1 VTGQGLDRQGSAW
14 ERTRGDA
21 SDTEGS
27 GGIRPWCPWWHGA
40 GSGWRG
46 AGRGQLGGEQFVVT
60 VGVLHVEVP
69 RTEILGTEVPRTEI
83 LRIEVLGTEVLSA
96 CTAVIMGV
104 RKIPGITGI
113 HSTRVTA
120 TAEMRRI
127 IRVSALRLRGL
138 GFTPGRHILACLLP
152 KLTTGRG

>member
-1 VTGQGLDRQGSAW
+1 
-14 ERTRGDA
+14 
-21 SDTEGS
+21 
-27 GGIRPWCPWWHGA
+27 
-40 GSGWRG
+40 
-46 AGRGQLGGEQFVVT
+46 
-60 VGVLHVEVP
+60 
-69 RTEILGTEVPRTEI
+69 
-83 LRIEVLGTEVLSA
+83 
-96 CTAVIMGV
+96 VIMGV

-120 TAEMRRI
+120 AAEMRRI